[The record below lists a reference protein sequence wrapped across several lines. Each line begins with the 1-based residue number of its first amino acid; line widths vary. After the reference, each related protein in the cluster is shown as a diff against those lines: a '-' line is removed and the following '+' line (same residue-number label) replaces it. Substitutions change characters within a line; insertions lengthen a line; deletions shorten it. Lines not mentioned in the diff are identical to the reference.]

1 MRSFARA
8 NDAII
13 MRSIAGMRNAILRKN
28 LQCVSSCY
36 KLVLFG
42 QSKLEA
48 NSWDSFLTQGRFP
61 RFSPVEC
68 TLYAGLLLFPAVAVF
83 AKLSTNH
90 GWLLF
95 PRFSPAGLFTTGYTY
110 FILPRFPVH
119 VVVTSNERLLQISLF
134 SEAICSRI
142 EQLYD
147 YFRVSLRDHY
157 KFL

>member
-1 MRSFARA
+1 MCSFARA
-8 NDAII
+8 NDAKI

-61 RFSPVEC
+61 RLSPVEC

-95 PRFSPAGLFTTGYTY
+95 PRFSLAVLFTTGYTY
-110 FILPRFPVH
+110 FILRAFQC
-119 VVVTSNERLLQISLF
+119 TWLLP
-134 SEAICSRI
+134 ATNVC
-142 EQLYD
+142 
-147 YFRVSLRDHY
+147 Y
-157 KFL
+157 KFHYLVRLFAAALNSSTTILELA

>member
-1 MRSFARA
+1 MFCTCMRSFARA
-8 NDAII
+8 NDAKI

-68 TLYAGLLLFPAVAVF
+68 SMSSHVI
-83 AKLSTNH
+83 
-90 GWLLF
+90 
-95 PRFSPAGLFTTGYTY
+95 RRSPTVS
-110 FILPRFPVH
+110 RCCC
-119 VVVTSNERLLQISLF
+119 
-134 SEAICSRI
+134 IC
-142 EQLYD
+142 
-147 YFRVSLRDHY
+147 
-157 KFL
+157 